1 MEMVERVKIF
11 LGEELFIYDDQ
22 LSFFLNRP
30 DHEKTKTNFESHI
43 NKWMLYN
50 AIDEVC
56 DEDPTCNLVWD
67 NDSECA
73 FFNFDKHG
81 GVANRL
87 RELGIL

>member
-1 MEMVERVKIF
+1 MVERVKIF

-56 DEDPTCNLVWD
+56 DEDSTCNLVWD
-67 NDSECA
+67 SDSSCA